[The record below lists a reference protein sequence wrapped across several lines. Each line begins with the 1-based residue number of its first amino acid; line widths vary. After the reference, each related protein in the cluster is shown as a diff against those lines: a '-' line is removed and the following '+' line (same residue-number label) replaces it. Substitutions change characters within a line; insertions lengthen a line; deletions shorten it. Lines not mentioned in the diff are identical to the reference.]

1 MLNESVSV
9 EDEAFIIILNFI
21 VDAISIDSTM
31 FQKEQKEA
39 GYISE
44 SCEIAKA
51 FELVKGRSIKDRD
64 CDFDETFDFTGE
76 REKMKNEEFQ
86 KAALENDIQIID
98 EKDRIHIEET
108 KFF

>member
-1 MLNESVSV
+1 
-9 EDEAFIIILNFI
+9 
-21 VDAISIDSTM
+21 M

-76 REKMKNEEFQ
+76 REKMKNEELQ
-86 KAALENDIQIID
+86 KTALENDILIID
-98 EKDRIHIEET
+98 EKDWIQIQKKN
-108 KFF
+108 KFFSTKITF